1 MLASL
6 KHIAHRT
13 RATLKLAGRKFVR
26 IDGPELASA
35 FAFDALFSLFPLIL
49 LLVTITSPFF
59 DAATVVN
66 SLLEYIGRYM
76 PTSAEMH
83 TRVVNLF
90 AKIVRARGQAGL
102 VAFLILVWPAI
113 RFITTLTHAANRAWG
128 IEWERW
134 WQRPLKGL
142 ALMGIMVLAL
152 LIGVGLPVAV
162 KTADKFF
169 HLPVFPI
176 PGHGLWG
183 VVVPWLA
190 IFFGLSLF
198 YRLAPR
204 RKTRF
209 SEVWGAALCGTILLH
224 AAQSLFVLYLRHSA
238 ALNAIYGAFGG
249 VIALMFWIYLSG
261 AIFIFCACLCSAQA
275 ETRPKS

>member
-1 MLASL
+1 MLDSL
-6 KHIAHRT
+6 KYAARRT
-13 RATLKLAGRKFVR
+13 RATLKLAGRKFVH

-59 DAATVVN
+59 DPATVVN
-66 SLLEYIGRYM
+66 SLLDYIGRYI
-76 PTSAEMH
+76 PTSSDMH
-83 TRVVNLF
+83 TRVINLF

-102 VAFLILVWPAI
+102 VAFLLLIWPAI
-113 RFITTLTHAANRAWG
+113 QFITTLTHAANRAWG

-142 ALMGIMVLAL
+142 ALMGIMVLAI
-152 LIGVGLPVAV
+152 LIGIGLPFAV

-169 HLPVFPI
+169 HLAVFPI

-209 SEVWGAALCGTILLH
+209 SEVWLAALCATVLLH
-224 AAQSLFVLYLRHSA
+224 AAQSLFIFYLHHSA
-238 ALNAIYGAFGG
+238 TLNAIYGAFGG

-261 AIFIFCACLCSAQA
+261 VIFIFCACLCSAQA
-275 ETRPKS
+275 ETRPKA